1 MKENISFYTYSYTYN
16 LVALNDFKVSPNT
29 RIILLMVEEVASEKP
44 IANIKLLLFMLWTWY
59 FKTCS

>member
-44 IANIKLLLFMLWTWY
+44 IANIKLLLFML
-59 FKTCS
+59 